1 MATDIYIGK
10 RLSFDGQLC
19 TVRFYGA
26 VEGTKG
32 EWLGVEWDDPTRGKH
47 SGEHQGHKY
56 FECKE
61 YQADNREINSSY
73 FSGLNNHAT
82 AGSFI
87 RPTRK
92 PDPPRSFVEALKAK
106 YADDDF
112 EDPSV
117 KVVFVMKEGDN
128 AQMRKDPTE
137 RLNRPIRF
145 NGKVA
150 EEVGFDKIRKQLAQ
164 LEELKFVILD
174 GLRMWRPEV
183 RQSARTNDEL
193 DWPRGSSDIKDACP
207 KTYEL
212 DLSRNLLEEWREVAA
227 ICEQLDRL
235 RILRVDGTRFRDMS
249 LTKVE
254 RERCLE
260 IFANIT
266 TLNLEGDLLPW
277 EELVNIT
284 HQFSGLTA
292 FSASSNFYSSL
303 TPHVLNPTIT
313 NLILEDNIFPSLSAL
328 EPLTKM
334 PNLQRLVLKS
344 NKISEI
350 GTPTPIFTV
359 NLKELDLSFNEIT
372 TWSFII
378 RLEHVFPGLT
388 SLRVSHNPLYE
399 ALQAPDGRPLTTDD
413 GYMLTLA
420 RLGNLKIL
428 NHSSIS
434 DKERLNAESY
444 YLSLI
449 AKEVQFA
456 PENLQEQILGS
467 HPRYKWLCEEYGEPD
482 IKHSKN
488 AVNPNSLAARLLRIK
503 FYLASD
509 RAKVH
514 EVEVPMSCT
523 AYTVLGVVGKQFGV
537 MPMSCRL
544 IWETGDWMPARRTM
558 ADVEEENWDSE
569 DSEDETTTSK
579 VMREVEITPGT
590 RSIGTWIDGM
600 EATVRVELKN
610 V

>member
-1 MATDIYIGK
+1 MATDIYTGK

-19 TVRFYGA
+19 TVRFRGA

-47 SGEHQGHKY
+47 SGQHQGHRY
-56 FECKE
+56 FECL
-61 YQADNREINSSY
+61 ST
-73 FSGLNNHAT
+73 HAT

-92 PDPPRSFVEALKAK
+92 PDAPRSFVEALKAK

-117 KVVFVMKEGDN
+117 QVVFVTKEGDN
-128 AQMRKDPTE
+128 AQIRKDPAT
-137 RLNRPIRF
+137 RLNQPIRF

-150 EEVGFDKIRKQLAQ
+150 EEVGFDKIRKRLAQ
-164 LEELKFVILD
+164 LEELKYVILD

-183 RQSARTNDEL
+183 RQIARSNGEL
-193 DWPRGSSDIKDACP
+193 EWPQGHVDIKDACP

-212 DLSRNLLEEWREVAA
+212 DLSRNLFEDWREIAA

-235 RILRVDGTRFRDMS
+235 RSLRVDGTRFRDTS
-249 LTKVE
+249 LTPVE
-254 RERCLE
+254 LERCHR

-266 TLNLEGDLLPW
+266 TLKLEDDLLAW
-277 EELVNIT
+277 KDLVTIT
-284 HQFSGLTA
+284 HQFAALTT

-303 TPHVLNPTIT
+303 TSHVLNPTIT
-313 NLILEDNIFPSLSAL
+313 DLTLEENLFPSLSSL
-328 EPLTKM
+328 EPVTKM

-350 GTPTPIFTV
+350 GDPAPVFPATLQEI
-359 NLKELDLSFNEIT
+359 DLSFNEIT
-372 TWSFII
+372 SWAFIEQ
-378 RLEHVFPGLT
+378 LEHVFPGLT

-399 ALQAPDGRPLTTDD
+399 ALQSPDGRPLTSDD

-420 RLGNLKIL
+420 RLGNVKTL
-428 NHSSIS
+428 NHSPIS

-449 AKEVQFA
+449 VKEVQFA
-456 PENLQEQILGS
+456 PENLRDQILHS

-482 IKHSKN
+482 IAHGVNK
-488 AVNPNSLAARLLRIK
+488 VNPNSLAARLLKIK
-503 FYLASD
+503 FLLAGD
-509 RAKVH
+509 RALAK
-514 EVEVPMSCT
+514 EVEIPMSCT
-523 AYTVLGVVGKQFGV
+523 VYTILGVAGKLFGAAPRDCKLV
-537 MPMSCRL
+537 
-544 IWETGDWMPARRTM
+544 WETGDWVPARRTM
-558 ADVEEENWDSE
+558 AEVEDSDSE
-569 DSEDETTTSK
+569 DSENGAVTSK
-579 VMREVEITPGT
+579 IMREVEITPGT

-600 EATVRVELKN
+600 EAVVRVELKDRR
-610 V
+610 

>member
-19 TVRFYGA
+19 TVRFRGV

-47 SGEHQGHKY
+47 AGIST
-56 FECKE
+56 
-61 YQADNREINSSY
+61 
-73 FSGLNNHAT
+73 HAT

-92 PDPPRSFVEALKAK
+92 PDAPRSFVEALRAK

-112 EDPSV
+112 EDPTV

-128 AQMRKDPTE
+128 ARVKQETAARPSQ
-137 RLNRPIRF
+137 PIRF
-145 NGKVA
+145 NGKIA

-174 GLRMWRPEV
+174 GLRMWRPET
-183 RQSARTNDEL
+183 RQSSRSDGEL
-193 DWPRGSSDIKDACP
+193 EWPQGATDIKVACP

-212 DLSRNLLEEWREVAA
+212 DLSRNLFEEWREVAS

-235 RILRVDGTRFRDMS
+235 RNLRVDGTRFRDTS

-254 RERCLE
+254 LERCLR

-266 TLNLEGDLLPW
+266 TLKLEDNLLPW
-277 EELVNIT
+277 EDLVSIT
-284 HQFSGLTA
+284 HQFSTLTT
-292 FSASSNFYSSL
+292 FSASSNFYSNL
-303 TPHVLNPTIT
+303 TAHVPTPTIT
-313 NLILEDNIFPSLSAL
+313 DLTLEENLLPSLSAL

-344 NKISEI
+344 NKISTI
-350 GTPTPIFTV
+350 GTPPPTFPKS
-359 NLKELDLSFNEIT
+359 LKEVDLSFNEIS
-372 TWSFII
+372 TWSFIEQ
-378 RLEHVFPGLT
+378 LEHVFPGLT
-388 SLRVSHNPLYE
+388 SLRVSHNPLFE
-399 ALQAPDGRPLTTDD
+399 ALQSPDGRALTADD

-420 RLGNLKIL
+420 RLGSLTTL
-428 NHSSIS
+428 NHSPIT

-449 AKEVQFA
+449 VKEVQFA
-456 PENLQEQILGS
+456 PENLREQILAS

-482 IKHSKN
+482 IKRSKN

-503 FYLASD
+503 FY
-509 RAKVH
+509 RADDKAQAH
-514 EVEVPMSCT
+514 EIEIPMSCT
-523 AYTVLGVVGKQFGV
+523 AYTTLGIVGRQFGL
-537 MPMSCRL
+537 MPMDFRL
-544 IWETGDWMPARRTM
+544 IWETGDWMPAKRTM
-558 ADVEEENWDSE
+558 ADVEDEEWESE
-569 DSEDETTTSK
+569 DSDSEMAVGK

-590 RSIGTWIDGM
+590 KSIGTWIDGM
-600 EATVRVELKN
+600 EATVRVELKGRR